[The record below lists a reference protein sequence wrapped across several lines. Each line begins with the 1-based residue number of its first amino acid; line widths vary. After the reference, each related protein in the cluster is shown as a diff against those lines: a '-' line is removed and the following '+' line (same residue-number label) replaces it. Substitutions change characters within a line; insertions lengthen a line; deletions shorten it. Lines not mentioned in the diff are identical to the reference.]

1 MKGTNMTIRTD
12 MEKLTD
18 VLRGD
23 LGSDY
28 AIGWLQSMV
37 AELEYD
43 SDLKLNKRQKAALK
57 AFVTKNIEWAQYWSN
72 KDKDRKKNVD

>member
-1 MKGTNMTIRTD
+1 MKGTNMTIQTD

-43 SDLKLNKRQKAALK
+43 PDLKLNERQKAALK

>member
-1 MKGTNMTIRTD
+1 MTIRTD

-23 LGSDY
+23 RGSDY

-43 SDLKLNKRQKAALK
+43 IDLKLNKRQKAALK
-57 AFVTKNIEWAQYWSN
+57 AFVTKNIEWAQDWSN
-72 KDKDRKKNVD
+72 KHKDRKKNVN

>member
-1 MKGTNMTIRTD
+1 MKGTNMTILTD

-28 AIGWLQSMV
+28 ALGWMQSMV
-37 AELEYD
+37 A
-43 SDLKLNKRQKAALK
+43 DLMHNQDIKLSKQQKAALRT
-57 AFVTKNIEWAQYWSN
+57 FVTKNIEWAQGCAS
-72 KDKDRKKNVD
+72 KHQMLKR

>member
-1 MKGTNMTIRTD
+1 MTIRTD

-43 SDLKLNKRQKAALK
+43 IDLKLNKRQKVALK
-57 AFVTKNIEWAQYWSN
+57 AFVTKNIEWAQDWAN
-72 KDKDRKKNVD
+72 KHKDSKKNVD